1 MQCWCSSTS
10 KVILLMGEKGDAQFA
25 TKMQWIVLM
34 LVSLLVSVANR
45 FCVAKL
51 EEKLLNV
58 EKTEEGEVL
67 ASCCLVQILFVK
79 VGRKII

>member
-1 MQCWCSSTS
+1 
-10 KVILLMGEKGDAQFA
+10 
-25 TKMQWIVLM
+25 M
-34 LVSLLVSVANR
+34 LVSLLVSVADR